1 MNAEGL
7 INVSQAVT
15 HGNLRQVRNL
25 KSNKQGS
32 VINVEGNALTV
43 LVDQTSEVW
52 ACEDCE
58 EINTD
63 WLSPY
68 IYSYH
73 RYFLITTSCDWK
85 DNRVFLNFDG
95 FLCVRCQWITFFFVT
110 TSEKK
115 NGFLL
120 IETYKTTKWWPPGS
134 TLGGHLLFIRVSK
147 NFAFQPIWGPR
158 NNVGG

>member
-43 LVDQTSEVW
+43 LVGQTSEVW

-58 EINTD
+58 EINT
-63 WLSPY
+63 
-68 IYSYH
+68 
-73 RYFLITTSCDWK
+73 
-85 DNRVFLNFDG
+85 
-95 FLCVRCQWITFFFVT
+95 
-110 TSEKK
+110 
-115 NGFLL
+115 
-120 IETYKTTKWWPPGS
+120 
-134 TLGGHLLFIRVSK
+134 
-147 NFAFQPIWGPR
+147 A
-158 NNVGG
+158 

>member
-15 HGNLRQVRNL
+15 HGNLRLVRNL

-58 EINTD
+58 ERSID
-63 WLSPY
+63 
-68 IYSYH
+68 
-73 RYFLITTSCDWK
+73 
-85 DNRVFLNFDG
+85 
-95 FLCVRCQWITFFFVT
+95 
-110 TSEKK
+110 
-115 NGFLL
+115 
-120 IETYKTTKWWPPGS
+120 
-134 TLGGHLLFIRVSK
+134 
-147 NFAFQPIWGPR
+147 
-158 NNVGG
+158 

>member
-15 HGNLRQVRNL
+15 HGNLRKVRNL

-32 VINVEGNALTV
+32 VINVDGNALTV

-63 WLSPY
+63 
-68 IYSYH
+68 
-73 RYFLITTSCDWK
+73 
-85 DNRVFLNFDG
+85 
-95 FLCVRCQWITFFFVT
+95 
-110 TSEKK
+110 
-115 NGFLL
+115 
-120 IETYKTTKWWPPGS
+120 
-134 TLGGHLLFIRVSK
+134 
-147 NFAFQPIWGPR
+147 
-158 NNVGG
+158 